1 MSEIGQKRN
10 CPCFLGKSVL
20 PSGADVVRPPGHVRK
35 VPGRDSC
42 TATIGHLLGTFRNI
56 KRDQHAL
63 LAWSSGRRPLV
74 SEGDHLLKHH
84 HPAVANSF
92 AICAK
97 PGWSACR
104 YRSIIALFSGL
115 ASCSARAQAGEGLA
129 TSEIRA
135 ARHLINKT
143 RYKA

>member
-1 MSEIGQKRN
+1 MSG
-10 CPCFLGKSVL
+10 L
-20 PSGADVVRPPGHVRK
+20 PPIATELRTSMVVRF

-129 TSEIRA
+129 TSE
-135 ARHLINKT
+135 
-143 RYKA
+143 